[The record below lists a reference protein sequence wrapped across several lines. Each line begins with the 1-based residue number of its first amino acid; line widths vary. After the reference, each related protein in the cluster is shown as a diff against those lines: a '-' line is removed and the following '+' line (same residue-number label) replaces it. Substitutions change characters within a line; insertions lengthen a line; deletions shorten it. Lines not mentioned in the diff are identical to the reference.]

1 MQPWIFPFF
10 PERHG
15 CQRMRTMSW
24 KNNALI
30 KSVDKRIGGFLFKK
44 SDKTSVQLFKYFFV
58 GGIAYSVDFSSLF
71 ILTDIVKVHYLISAA
86 IAFTLGLITNYTL
99 SIFWV
104 FSKRT
109 VADKRLEFI
118 IFSIIGLVGL
128 GLNEVIIWF
137 FTETAHFHYLISKVF
152 STVVVFFWNFFVR
165 KKILFSK

>member
-1 MQPWIFPFF
+1 MKL
-10 PERHG
+10 
-15 CQRMRTMSW
+15 
-24 KNNALI
+24 KNISIN
-30 KSVDKRIGGFLFKK
+30 KRIAKYMRIFFLNK

-58 GGIAYSVDFSSLF
+58 GGIAYTVDFGSLY

-86 IAFTLGLITNYTL
+86 IAFTLGLVTNYSL
-99 SIFWV
+99 SIVWV

-137 FTETAHFHYLISKVF
+137 FTEWIHFHYLISKVF
-152 STVVVFFWNFFVR
+152 STVVVFFWNFFAR
-165 KKILFSK
+165 KKILFS

>member
-1 MQPWIFPFF
+1 
-10 PERHG
+10 
-15 CQRMRTMSW
+15 MRS
-24 KNNALI
+24 
-30 KSVDKRIGGFLFKK
+30 FLFEK

-58 GGIAYSVDFSSLF
+58 GGIAYCADFGSLF

-109 VADKRLEFI
+109 VSDKKLEFI
-118 IFSIIGLVGL
+118 IFSVIGLVGL
-128 GLNEVIIWF
+128 ALNEVIIWF

-152 STVVVFFWNFFVR
+152 STVVVFFWNFFAR
-165 KKILFSK
+165 KKILFSQ